1 MNWESC
7 RPPTP
12 RRASHDANHDVNHD
26 WASRCQDVTAM
37 MMSQISASQLPPL
50 PEGVVDLTHDS
61 RQVRPGWL
69 FACVVG
75 EHRDGHE
82 FAARAVA
89 DGAAALLVE
98 RELPLAIPQLL
109 VPNVRAAMGPIA
121 AEIHAHPANQ
131 LTMVGITGTNGK
143 TTTAHL
149 MTVILSGARRRTATI
164 GTLSGVR
171 TTPEAPDL
179 QRQLAAY
186 VAEGIE
192 AVVMEVS
199 SHALALH
206 RVAGCRFD
214 VAVFTNLGTDHL
226 DLHHT
231 MEEYFRA
238 KASLF
243 DPHLTAV
250 GVANID
256 DPHGQLLVDV
266 ANVPMHGFSIAD
278 AQHLAVA
285 AHRLTFVWRGMP
297 IDVPI
302 GGRFNVGNVL
312 AALTASE
319 ALGIDRAD
327 AAASLIDCPPVSGRF
342 EFVSEPDGPVT
353 VIVDYAHTPDG
364 MVELLG
370 AVRAVTHGGRVI
382 VVFGC
387 GGDRDPHKRPMMGA
401 AAAEFADVV
410 IVTSDNPR
418 HENPHDI
425 IAAIVAGADASG
437 VHPIVEP
444 DRRAAIALA
453 LELAETGDGVVI
465 AGKGHETTQTI
476 GDTSHAFD
484 DRLVARELLGG
495 AQ

>member
-1 MNWESC
+1 MIMPQLN
-7 RPPTP
+7 T
-12 RRASHDANHDVNHD
+12 
-26 WASRCQDVTAM
+26 
-37 MMSQISASQLPPL
+37 SQLPPL

-61 RQVRPGWL
+61 REIRPGWV

-75 EHRDGHE
+75 ERRDGHE
-82 FAARAVA
+82 FAAQAVA

-98 RELPLAIPQLL
+98 RELPLAIPQML
-109 VPNVRAAMGPIA
+109 VPNVRKAMGPIA
-121 AEIHAHPANQ
+121 AEIHGHPANH

-149 MTVILSGARRRTATI
+149 MTAILSGARRRTATI

-179 QRQLAAY
+179 QRQLAAL
-186 VAEGIE
+186 VAHDIE

-199 SHALALH
+199 SHALALD
-206 RVAGCRFD
+206 RVAGSRFD
-214 VAVFTNLGTDHL
+214 VSVFTNLGTDHL

-243 DPHLTAV
+243 EPNLTAA

-266 ANVPMHGFSIAD
+266 ASVPMLGFSVAD

-319 ALGIDRAD
+319 VLGIDRAD
-327 AAASLIDCPPVSGRF
+327 AAASLIDCPPVPGRF

-387 GGDRDPHKRPMMGA
+387 GGDRDAHKRPMMGS

-425 IAAIVAGADASG
+425 IAAIVGGAVASG

-453 LELAETGDGVVI
+453 LDLAERGDAVVV

-476 GDTSHAFD
+476 GDAAHAFD
-484 DRLVARELLGG
+484 DRVVARELLGG
-495 AQ
+495 TL

>member
-1 MNWESC
+1 MI
-7 RPPTP
+7 
-12 RRASHDANHDVNHD
+12 
-26 WASRCQDVTAM
+26 
-37 MMSQISASQLPPL
+37 MSQLSSSQLPPI
-50 PEGVVDLTHDS
+50 PDDVVDLTHDS
-61 RQVRPGWL
+61 RAVRPGWM

-75 EHRDGHE
+75 EHFDGHD
-82 FAARAVA
+82 FASRAVA
-89 DGAAALLVE
+89 DGASMLLVE
-98 RELPLAIPQLL
+98 RELPLAIPQLV
-109 VPNVRAAMGPIA
+109 VPSVRAAMGPVA
-121 AEIHAHPANQ
+121 AEIHGHPANR

-149 MTVILSGARRRTATI
+149 MTVILTGAGRRTATI

-186 VAEGIE
+186 VDDDIE

-206 RVAGCRFD
+206 RVSGCRFD
-214 VAVFTNLGTDHL
+214 VSVFTNLGTDHL

-243 DPHLTAV
+243 ESNLSAA

-266 ANVPMHGFSIAD
+266 ASVPMEGFSMAD

-319 ALGIDRAD
+319 TLGIDRAD
-327 AAASLIDCPPVSGRF
+327 AAASLIDCPPVPGRF
-342 EFVSEPDGPVT
+342 EFVSEPEGPVT

-387 GGDRDPHKRPMMGA
+387 GGDRDAHKRPMMGA

-418 HENPHDI
+418 HESPHAI
-425 IAAIVAGADASG
+425 IESIVAGAASVG
-437 VHPIVEP
+437 GAPIVEP

-453 LELAETGDGVVI
+453 LDMAETGDAVVI

-476 GDTSHAFD
+476 GDMAVPFS

-495 AQ
+495 GSP

>member
-1 MNWESC
+1 MI
-7 RPPTP
+7 
-12 RRASHDANHDVNHD
+12 
-26 WASRCQDVTAM
+26 
-37 MMSQISASQLPPL
+37 MSQLNTSQLPPL
-50 PEGVVDLTHDS
+50 PPGVVDLTHDS
-61 RQVRPGWL
+61 REVRPGWV

-75 EHRDGHE
+75 ERRDGHD
-82 FAARAVA
+82 FAAQAVA

-98 RELPLAIPQLL
+98 RELPLAIPQML
-109 VPNVRAAMGPIA
+109 VPNVRAAMGRVA
-121 AEIHAHPANQ
+121 AEIHGHPANQ

-149 MTVILSGARRRTATI
+149 MTVILAGAGRRTATI

-186 VAEGIE
+186 VANDIE

-206 RVAGCRFD
+206 RVAGSRFD
-214 VAVFTNLGTDHL
+214 VSIFTNLGTDHL
-226 DLHHT
+226 DLHRT

-243 DPHLTAV
+243 EPNLSSA
-250 GVANID
+250 GVSNVD

-266 ANVPMHGFSIAD
+266 ANVPMHGFSVAD

-319 ALGIDRAD
+319 VLGIDHAD
-327 AAASLIDCPPVSGRF
+327 AAASLIDCPPVPGRF
-342 EFVSEPDGPVT
+342 EFVSEPDGPVS

-387 GGDRDPHKRPMMGA
+387 GGDRDAHKRPMMGA

-425 IAAIVAGADASG
+425 IASIVAGAVASG
-437 VHPIVEP
+437 VHPTVEP

-453 LELAETGDGVVI
+453 LEMAETGDAVVL

-476 GDTSHAFD
+476 GDTAHPFD
-484 DRLVARELLGG
+484 DRVVARELLGG

>member
-1 MNWESC
+1 MTMSSPTSLQM
-7 RPPTP
+7 PP
-12 RRASHDANHDVNHD
+12 V
-26 WASRCQDVTAM
+26 
-37 MMSQISASQLPPL
+37 
-50 PEGVVDLTHDS
+50 PEGVSDLTHDS
-61 RQVRPGWL
+61 RQVRSGFM

-75 EHRDGHE
+75 EHRDGHD
-82 FAARAVA
+82 FAAQAVA

-98 RELPLAIPQLL
+98 RELPMTVPQMV
-109 VPNVRAAMGPIA
+109 VPNVRAAMGAIA
-121 AEIHAHPANQ
+121 AEIHGQPANR

-149 MTVILSGARRRTATI
+149 MTAILQGAGRRTATI

-179 QRQLAAY
+179 QRQLARYATDG
-186 VAEGIE
+186 VE

-206 RVAGCRFD
+206 RVNGARFD
-214 VAVFTNLGTDHL
+214 VSVFTNLGTDHL
-226 DLHHT
+226 DLHHSL
-231 MEEYFRA
+231 EEYFRA

-243 DPHLTAV
+243 EPNLTAR
-250 GVANID
+250 GIANID

-266 ANVPMHGFSIAD
+266 ANVPMGGFSIAD

-319 ALGIDRAD
+319 ALGIERAD
-327 AAASLIDCPPVSGRF
+327 AAASLIDCPPVPGRF
-342 EFVSEPDGPVT
+342 EFVSEPDGPVS

-364 MVELLG
+364 LVELLN
-370 AVRAVTHGGRVI
+370 AVRAVTQRGRVI

-387 GGDRDPHKRPMMGA
+387 GGDRDAHKRPLMGA

-410 IVTSDNPR
+410 IVTNDNPR
-418 HENPHDI
+418 HENPSDI
-425 IAAIVAGADASG
+425 IGTIVAGATLSG
-437 VHPIVEP
+437 GEPIVEP

-453 LELAETGDGVVI
+453 LELAETGDAVVI
-465 AGKGHETTQTI
+465 AGKGHETTQTV
-476 GDTSHAFD
+476 GDTEVPFD
-484 DRLVARELLGG
+484 DRVVARELLGG
-495 AQ
+495 AA

>member
-1 MNWESC
+1 M
-7 RPPTP
+7 T
-12 RRASHDANHDVNHD
+12 
-26 WASRCQDVTAM
+26 RCSGSQDVSAM
-37 MMSQISASQLPPL
+37 IMSQLSSFQLPPL
-50 PEGVVDLTHDS
+50 PDGVVDLTHDS
-61 RQVRPGWL
+61 RSVRPGWM

-75 EHRDGHE
+75 EHRDGHD
-82 FAARAVA
+82 FAAQAVA
-89 DGAAALLVE
+89 DGACALLVE
-98 RELPLAIPQLL
+98 HELPIVIPQMV
-109 VPNVRAAMGPIA
+109 VPNVRAAMGYVA
-121 AEIHAHPANQ
+121 AEIHGHPANH

-149 MTVILSGARRRTATI
+149 MTVILSGAGRRTATI

-186 VAEGIE
+186 VADGIS

-199 SHALALH
+199 SHALTLH
-206 RVAGCRFD
+206 RVAGTRFD
-214 VAVFTNLGTDHL
+214 VSVFTNLGTDHL

-243 DPHLTAV
+243 EPGLTAT

-266 ANVPMHGFSIAD
+266 ANVPMEGFSVAD

-302 GGRFNVGNVL
+302 GGRFNVANVL

-327 AAASLIDCPPVSGRF
+327 AAASLIDCPPVPGRF
-342 EFVSEPDGPVT
+342 EFVSEPDGPVS

-370 AVRAVTHGGRVI
+370 AVRAVTHGAGRVI

-410 IVTSDNPR
+410 IITSDNPR
-418 HENPHDI
+418 HENPDDI
-425 IAAIVAGADASG
+425 VSAIMAGAVSSG
-437 VHPIVEP
+437 GNPIVEP

-453 LELAETGDGVVI
+453 LGMAETGDAVVL

-476 GDTSHAFD
+476 GDTSLPFD
-484 DRLVARELLGG
+484 DRVVARELLGG
-495 AQ
+495 AL

>member
-1 MNWESC
+1 MI
-7 RPPTP
+7 
-12 RRASHDANHDVNHD
+12 
-26 WASRCQDVTAM
+26 
-37 MMSQISASQLPPL
+37 MSQLNTSHLPPL
-50 PEGVVDLTHDS
+50 PDGVVDLTHDS
-61 RQVRPGWL
+61 REVRPGWV

-75 EHRDGHE
+75 ERSDGHE

-98 RELPLAIPQLL
+98 RELPLAIPQML
-109 VPNVRAAMGPIA
+109 VPSVRAAMGPVA
-121 AEIHAHPANQ
+121 AEIHGHPANH

-149 MTVILSGARRRTATI
+149 MTAILSGAGRRTATI

-186 VAEGIE
+186 VANDIE

-206 RVAGCRFD
+206 RVAGSRFD
-214 VAVFTNLGTDHL
+214 VSVFTNLGTDHL

-243 DPHLTAV
+243 EPNLTIA
-250 GVANID
+250 GIANID

-266 ANVPMHGFSIAD
+266 ANVPMRGFSVAD

-319 ALGIDRAD
+319 VLGIDRAD
-327 AAASLIDCPPVSGRF
+327 AAASLIDCPPVPGRF
-342 EFVSEPDGPVT
+342 EFVSEPDGPVS

-387 GGDRDPHKRPMMGA
+387 GGDRDAHKRPMMGA

-410 IVTSDNPR
+410 IVTTDNPR
-418 HENPHDI
+418 HENAHDI
-425 IAAIVAGADASG
+425 IAAVVDGAVASG

-453 LELAETGDGVVI
+453 LELAERGDAVVL

-476 GDTSHAFD
+476 GDASHPFD
-484 DRLVARELLGG
+484 DRVVARELLGL
-495 AQ
+495 AL

>member
-1 MNWESC
+1 MI
-7 RPPTP
+7 
-12 RRASHDANHDVNHD
+12 
-26 WASRCQDVTAM
+26 
-37 MMSQISASQLPPL
+37 MSQLSASQLPPI
-50 PEGVVDLTHDS
+50 PDDVVDLTHDS
-61 RQVRPGWL
+61 RAVRPGWM

-75 EHRDGHE
+75 EHFDGHD
-82 FAARAVA
+82 FASRAVA
-89 DGAAALLVE
+89 DGASMLLVE
-98 RELPLAIPQLL
+98 RELPLAIPQLV
-109 VPNVRAAMGPIA
+109 VPSVRAAIGPVA
-121 AEIHAHPANQ
+121 AEIHGHPANR

-149 MTVILSGARRRTATI
+149 MTVILTGAGRRTATI

-186 VAEGIE
+186 ADDDIE

-206 RVAGCRFD
+206 RVSGCRFD
-214 VAVFTNLGTDHL
+214 VSVFTNLGTDHL

-243 DPHLTAV
+243 ESNLSAA

-266 ANVPMHGFSIAD
+266 ASVPMEGFSMAD

-319 ALGIDRAD
+319 TLGIDRAD
-327 AAASLIDCPPVSGRF
+327 AAASLIDCPPVPGRF
-342 EFVSEPDGPVT
+342 EFVSEPEGPVT

-387 GGDRDPHKRPMMGA
+387 GGDRDAHKRPMMGA

-418 HENPHDI
+418 HESPHAI
-425 IAAIVAGADASG
+425 IESIVAGAASVG
-437 VHPIVEP
+437 GAPIVEP

-453 LELAETGDGVVI
+453 LDMAETGDAVVI

-476 GDTSHAFD
+476 GDMAVPFS

-495 AQ
+495 GSP

>member
-1 MNWESC
+1 MI
-7 RPPTP
+7 
-12 RRASHDANHDVNHD
+12 
-26 WASRCQDVTAM
+26 
-37 MMSQISASQLPPL
+37 MSQLNTSQLPPL
-50 PEGVVDLTHDS
+50 PPGVVDITHDS
-61 RQVRPGWL
+61 REVRPGWA

-75 EHRDGHE
+75 ERRDGHD
-82 FAARAVA
+82 FAAQAVV

-98 RELPLAIPQLL
+98 RELPLAIPQML
-109 VPNVRAAMGPIA
+109 VPNVRAAMGRVA
-121 AEIHAHPANQ
+121 AEIHGHPANR

-149 MTVILSGARRRTATI
+149 MTVILAGAGRRTATI

-186 VAEGIE
+186 VANDIE

-206 RVAGCRFD
+206 RVAGSRFD
-214 VAVFTNLGTDHL
+214 VSVFTNLGTDHL

-243 DPHLTAV
+243 EPNLSSA
-250 GVANID
+250 GVSNVD

-266 ANVPMHGFSIAD
+266 ANVPMHGFSTAD

-319 ALGIDRAD
+319 VLGIDHAD
-327 AAASLIDCPPVSGRF
+327 AAASLIDCPPVPGRF
-342 EFVSEPDGPVT
+342 EFVSEPDGPVS

-387 GGDRDPHKRPMMGA
+387 GGDRDAHKRPMMGA

-425 IAAIVAGADASG
+425 IASIVAGAVASG
-437 VHPIVEP
+437 VHPTVEP

-453 LELAETGDGVVI
+453 LELAETGDAVVL

-476 GDTSHAFD
+476 GDTAHPFD
-484 DRLVARELLGG
+484 DRVVARELLGG

>member
-1 MNWESC
+1 
-7 RPPTP
+7 
-12 RRASHDANHDVNHD
+12 
-26 WASRCQDVTAM
+26 M
-37 MMSQISASQLPPL
+37 MMSKLFSQLPPI
-50 PEGVVDLTHDS
+50 PEGVVDVTHDS
-61 RQVRPGWL
+61 RAVRPGWL

-75 EHRDGHE
+75 EHRDGHD
-82 FAARAVA
+82 FAAQAVA
-89 DGAAALLVE
+89 DGATALLVE
-98 RELPLAIPQLL
+98 RELPVAVPQMV
-109 VPNVRAAMGPIA
+109 VPNVRAAMGTVA
-121 AEIHAHPANQ
+121 AEVHGGPASR

-149 MTVILSGARRRTATI
+149 MTVILAGAGRRTATI

-179 QRQLAAY
+179 QRQLASY
-186 VAEGIE
+186 VADGVE

-206 RVAGCRFD
+206 RVNGARFD
-214 VAVFTNLGTDHL
+214 VSVFTNLGTDHL
-226 DLHHT
+226 DLHHS

-238 KASLF
+238 KATLF
-243 DPHLTAV
+243 EPNLSAK
-250 GVANID
+250 GVANLD

-266 ANVPMHGFSIAD
+266 ANVPMEGFSVAD

-297 IDVPI
+297 IDLPI

-319 ALGIDRAD
+319 SLGIDRAD
-327 AAASLIDCPPVSGRF
+327 AAASLIDCPPVPGRF
-342 EFVSEPDGPVT
+342 EFVSDQDGPVS

-364 MVELLG
+364 LVELLG

-387 GGDRDPHKRPMMGA
+387 GGDRDAHKRPMMGA

-410 IVTSDNPR
+410 IVTNDNPR
-418 HENPHDI
+418 HERPEDI
-425 IAAIVAGADASG
+425 IAAVVAGAVASG
-437 VHPIVEP
+437 GAPVVEP
-444 DRRAAIALA
+444 DRRAAIARA
-453 LELAETGDGVVI
+453 LEIADTGDAVVI
-465 AGKGHETTQTI
+465 AGKGHESTQTI
-476 GDTSHAFD
+476 GDMALPFD

-495 AQ
+495 AA